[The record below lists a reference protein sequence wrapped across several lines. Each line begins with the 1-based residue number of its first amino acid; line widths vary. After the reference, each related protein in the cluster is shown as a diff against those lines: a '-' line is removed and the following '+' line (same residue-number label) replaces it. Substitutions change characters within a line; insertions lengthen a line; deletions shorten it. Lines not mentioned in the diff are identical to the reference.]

1 MILRLD
7 PAQFD
12 AAPPPLLAGT
22 GITGAG
28 LTAKFGTGEA
38 FLPLPGGSETAALF
52 AGLAAGA
59 QVHLFHLP
67 GPAVNA
73 QINRFP
79 HCVTPY

>member
-1 MILRLD
+1 MIADLYTVWRSGSIILKF
-7 PAQFD
+7 PTRKKR
-12 AAPPPLLAGT
+12 PGN
-22 GITGAG
+22 
-28 LTAKFGTGEA
+28 TANTDVA
-38 FLPLPGGSETAALF
+38 FFHF

-67 GPAVNA
+67 GLAVNA